1 MADIRVRIPPSPTG
15 LLHIGTVRTALY
27 NYLFAKH
34 NGGTMVFRIED
45 TDKERGT
52 KEFEDDI
59 INGLVKLGI
68 AGDEGVHVGGKY
80 GPYRQS
86 ERTEIY
92 KKYLIELLEKDHAY
106 YCFCSKERLE
116 KMREE
121 QTAKKLPPRYDG
133 CCAKLDPKESA
144 KRVGKGDAAVIRI
157 RVPQDS
163 DLKFTD
169 LVRGET
175 VIQSKELDDFVIAK
189 KIDEPLY
196 NYTVVVDDHT
206 MEITHVIRGED
217 HISNTPKQILVYKAF
232 GWKLP
237 EFAHL
242 PLILNEDRSKLS
254 KRKNKV
260 SVDDY
265 LKDGYLPHAMLN
277 FLALIGW
284 NPGDTQQE
292 IFTMKELID
301 KFSLDHVHKGGAVF
315 DIKKL
320 DWINGEYIK
329 RAIEK
334 DVNQFYETALPF
346 IKDKLPADKSDLI
359 KQILIDPDFEGRFR
373 KLSEIGDE
381 LKVFFGLQDYE
392 YGLIARE
399 KFGITSDILKR
410 VFALAKDKTQKISWK
425 GKPADL
431 KKEIEEKMGG
441 IITETGYKNGQVFWP
456 IRVALSGLEK
466 SPNYSTLM
474 TYLGK
479 DESLRRLDTALN
491 KIK

>member
-1 MADIRVRIPPSPTG
+1 MTGIRVRIAPSPTG
-15 LLHIGTVRTALY
+15 LFHIGTARTALY

-34 NGGTMVFRIED
+34 NKGVMILRVED
-45 TDKERGT
+45 TDKERST

-59 INGLVKLGI
+59 VNGLVKLGI
-68 AGDEGVHVGGKY
+68 AGDEGVHAGGKY
-80 GPYRQS
+80 GPYHQS
-86 ERTEIY
+86 ERTDLY
-92 KKYLIELLEKDHAY
+92 KKYLTELLEKDHAY

-133 CCAKLDPKESA
+133 CCEKLDPKESK
-144 KRVGKGDAAVIRI
+144 KRLANGESAVIRL
-157 RVPQDS
+157 RVPQDR
-163 DLKFTD
+163 DLRFND

-206 MEITHVIRGED
+206 MDITHVIRGED

-232 GWKLP
+232 GWELP

-260 SVDDY
+260 SMDDY
-265 LKDGYLPHAMLN
+265 LKEGYLPHALLN

-292 IFTMKELID
+292 VFTMEELIE

-329 RAIEK
+329 NAIAEDIDK
-334 DVNQFYETALPF
+334 FFETALPF
-346 IKDKLPADKSDLI
+346 MNGKIPTDNPAVV
-359 KQILIDPDFEGRFR
+359 KQMLQDPDFEGRFR

-392 YGLIARE
+392 YGLMARE
-399 KFGITSDILKR
+399 KFGITSDILKK
-410 VFALAKDKTQKISWK
+410 VLTLAKDRIQKINWK
-425 GKPADL
+425 KKPADL
-431 KKEIEEKMGG
+431 KKEIEDKMGE

-466 SPNYSTLM
+466 SPNYSTLA
-474 TYLGK
+474 TYLGQ
-479 DESLRRLDTALN
+479 DECLRRLDVAIK
-491 KIK
+491 KIS

>member
-45 TDKERGT
+45 TDKERST

-59 INGLVKLGI
+59 VNGLVKLGI
-68 AGDEGVHVGGKY
+68 AGDEGVHIKGTKG
-80 GPYRQS
+80 YRQS
-86 ERTEIY
+86 ERTEVYAKDI
-92 KKYLIELLEKDHAY
+92 KKLLDEDKAY
-106 YCFCSKERLE
+106 YCFCSKERLDDLR
-116 KMREE
+116 KE
-121 QTAKKLPPRYDG
+121 QETKKLPPRYDG
-133 CCAKLDPKESA
+133 CCAGIKPEEAK
-144 KRVGKGDAAVIRI
+144 KRVEAGEKAVIRL
-157 RVPQDS
+157 RVPKDK
-163 DLKFTD
+163 DLSFND
-169 LVRGET
+169 LVRGK
-175 VIQSKELDDFVIAK
+175 VVMHSKELDDFVIARSVN
-189 KIDEPLY
+189 DPLY
-196 NYTVVVDDHT
+196 HLTVVVDDHD
-206 MEITHVIRGED
+206 MKITHVIRGED
-217 HISNTPKQILVYKAF
+217 HVSNTPKQILIFQAL
-232 GWKLP
+232 GWKIP

-265 LKDGYLPHAMLN
+265 LKEGYLPHALLN

-292 IFTMKELID
+292 IFTMEELID
-301 KFSLDHVHKGGAVF
+301 KFSLNHVHKGGAVF

-320 DWINGEYIK
+320 DWVNGEYIK
-329 RAIEK
+329 NAIAEDIDK
-334 DVNQFYETALPF
+334 FFETVLPF
-346 IKDKLPADKSDLI
+346 IKDKLPTNKSDLI
-359 KQILIDPDFEGRFR
+359 KKILIDPDFEGRFR

-392 YGLIARE
+392 YGLMAKD
-399 KFGITSDILKR
+399 KFGITSDILKKTLT
-410 VFALAKDKTQKISWK
+410 LAKDRIQKIDWK
-425 GKPADL
+425 KKPADI
-431 KKEIEEKMGG
+431 KKEIEDKMGE
-441 IITETGYKNGQVFWP
+441 IVTETGYKNGQVFWP

-479 DESLRRLDTALN
+479 DESLRRLDVALN
-491 KIK
+491 KIE